1 MSILKIFAALTL
13 AAVVP
18 CSGQQPARGPSKGI
32 GSKGMVVSGRAAASE
47 AGTAMMD
54 AGGNAADAGAATLL
68 ALSVLTVG
76 AFCIGGEVPIMY
88 YDAGARNIE
97 VLSGQ
102 GGAPLDPAAIEWYM
116 QNRIP
121 GGVARAAPVPA
132 ALDAIVTLLKRYGT
146 KSFAEVVEPT
156 LKILDAG
163 GPSWYVDTGN
173 RKRIETGVNWYADLA
188 VTFRKLAE
196 AEERAKGNRRQKLQ
210 AVADRFYRGDIAEA
224 LEQWYIEQGSFLR
237 KKDLAAHRT
246 RVEEPLMA
254 KYRGYSV
261 YKCGPWTQG
270 PYVLETLRIL
280 EGYDVKKMGFG
291 SADYIHLVTEAMKL
305 ALADRDEFYG
315 DPEFVKVPMAALL
328 SAPYTKLRRPLI
340 DMKHASLEVRP
351 GDPTKLRAIK
361 EPMPVF
367 ATQGGTTTMC
377 VIDRWGN
384 MIAATPSGLSS
395 TAGVAGK
402 TGIIHGSRL
411 TSLNT
416 FKGHPNAIEPGK
428 RPRVTLTPTLLF
440 KDGRPVAA
448 IAVAGGDLQ
457 DQAAI
462 QLILEM
468 VDFGMSPEDAFA
480 APRFSTAHHT
490 SSFGQSKPK
499 FGSLSVNERIGE
511 AVQADLKSRGHVV
524 TVGRGNAGGVALIG
538 IEAGS
543 GAAHGIGSGVS
554 TATNPKSSN

>member
-1 MSILKIFAALTL
+1 MNS
-13 AAVVP
+13 
-18 CSGQQPARGPSKGI
+18 
-32 GSKGMVVSGRAAASE
+32 
-47 AGTAMMD
+47 
-54 AGGNAADAGAATLL
+54 GGNAADAGAATLL

-76 AFCIGGEVPIMY
+76 AFCIGGEVPVMY
-88 YDAGARNIE
+88 YDAGKKNIK

-102 GGAPLDPAAIEWYM
+102 GGAPLDPKAIEWYL

-121 GGVARAAPVPA
+121 GGGVARATPVPA
-132 ALDAIVTLLKRYGT
+132 ALDAIVTLLKMYGT
-146 KSFAEVVEPT
+146 KTFAEVVKPT

-163 GPSWYVDTGN
+163 GPSWYIDTGN

-188 VTFRKLAE
+188 VTFRKLVE
-196 AEERAKGNRRQKLQ
+196 AEEEANGNRQQKLQ
-210 AVADRFYRGDIAEA
+210 AVADRFYRGDVADA
-224 LEQWYIEQGSFLR
+224 LEQWYIEKGSFLR

-246 RVEEPLMA
+246 RVEDPVMA
-254 KYRGYSV
+254 TYRGYSV

-280 EGYDVKKMGFG
+280 EGFDVKKMGFG

-315 DPEFVKVPMAALL
+315 DPEFVKVPMVALL
-328 SAPYTKLRRPLI
+328 SDAHTKLRRPLI
-340 DMKHASLEVRP
+340 DMKKASLEVRP
-351 GDPTKLRAIK
+351 GDPYKLTATR
-361 EPMPVF
+361 EPLPVF
-367 ATQGGTTTMC
+367 PAQGGTTTMC
-377 VIDRWGN
+377 VVDRWGN

-416 FKGHPNAIEPGK
+416 WKGHPNVIEPRK

-440 KDGRPVAA
+440 KDGKPVAA

-468 VDFGMSPEDAFA
+468 VDFGMSPEDAFT
-480 APRFSTAHHT
+480 APRFSTSHHT

-499 FGSLSVNERIGE
+499 FGSLSVNSRISD
-511 AVQADLKSRGHVV
+511 AVQNDLKSRGHVL
-524 TVGRGNAGGVALIG
+524 TVGRGNVGGVALIA

-543 GAAHGIGSGVS
+543 HVAHGIGSGVS
-554 TATNPKSSN
+554 TAQ

>member
-1 MSILKIFAALTL
+1 
-13 AAVVP
+13 
-18 CSGQQPARGPSKGI
+18 
-32 GSKGMVVSGRAAASE
+32 MVVSGRAVASE
-47 AGTAMMD
+47 AGTKMLN

-76 AFCIGGEVPIMY
+76 AFCIGGEVPIIY
-88 YDAGARNIE
+88 YSAGQKTTK

-102 GGAPLDPAAIEWYM
+102 GGAPRDPQAIEWYL

-121 GGVARAAPVPA
+121 GGGVVRATPVPA
-132 ALDAIVTLLKRYGT
+132 ALDAIVTLLKMYGT
-146 KSFAEVVEPT
+146 KTFAEAVEPT

-173 RKRIETGVNWYADLA
+173 RQRIETGVNWYADLA

-196 AEERAKGNRRQKLQ
+196 AEERAQGNREQKLQ
-210 AVADRFYRGDIAEA
+210 AVSDRFYRGDIADA
-224 LEQWYIEQGSFLR
+224 LEQWYIEKGSFLR
-237 KKDLAAHRT
+237 KTDLSAHKT
-246 RVEEPLMA
+246 RVEDPL
-254 KYRGYSV
+254 KTSYHGYDV
-261 YKCGPWTQG
+261 YKVGPWTQG
-270 PYVLETLRIL
+270 PFVLETLRIL
-280 EGYDVKKMGFG
+280 EGYDLKRMGFL
-291 SADYIHLVTEAMKL
+291 SADYIHVVTEAMKL
-305 ALADRDEFYG
+305 GLADRDEFYG
-315 DPEFVKVPMAALL
+315 DPEYVKVPMLALL
-328 SAPYTKLRRPLI
+328 SDAYTRLRRPLI
-340 DMKHASLEVRP
+340 DMKKASLEVRP
-351 GDPTKLRAIK
+351 GDPSNMKAAKAPL
-361 EPMPVF
+361 PVF
-367 ATQGGTTTMC
+367 PTQGGTTNMC
-377 VIDRWGN
+377 VVDQWGN

-416 FKGHPNAIEPGK
+416 WKGHPNVIEPGK
-428 RPRVTLTPTLLF
+428 RPRVTLTPTLVL
-440 KDGRPVAA
+440 KSGKPVAA

-468 VDFGMSPEDAFA
+468 VDFGMSPEDAFT

-499 FGSLSVNERIGE
+499 FGSLSVNARVGE
-511 AVQADLKSRGHVV
+511 AVQADLKNRGHVL
-524 TVGRGNAGGVALIG
+524 TIGQGNAGGVALIG

-543 GAAHGIGSGVS
+543 TVAHGIGSGVS
-554 TATNPKSSN
+554 TVQ

>member
-1 MSILKIFAALTL
+1 VALAWLL
-13 AAVVP
+13 AAA
-18 CSGQQPARGPSKGI
+18 PAAVAQEGTATTAPQRPRGPSKAI

-47 AGTAMMD
+47 AGTKMMES
-54 AGGNAADAGAATLL
+54 GGNAADAGAATLL

-88 YDAGARNIE
+88 YDVGKNKIK

-121 GGVARAAPVPA
+121 GGVARAAAVPA
-132 ALDAIVTLLKRYGT
+132 SLDAIVTLLKMYGT
-146 KSFAEVVEPT
+146 KTFAEVVEPT

-163 GPSWYVDTGN
+163 GPSWYIDTGN
-173 RKRIETGVNWYADLA
+173 RKRIDTGVNWYADLA
-188 VTFRKLAE
+188 VTFRKLVE
-196 AEERAKGNRRQKLQ
+196 AEERAKGNRQQKLQ
-210 AVADRFYRGDIAEA
+210 AVADRFYRGDVADA
-224 LEQWYIEQGSFLR
+224 LEQWYIEKGSFLR

-246 RVEEPLMA
+246 RVEDPVMA
-254 KYRGYSV
+254 TYRGHTV

-291 SADYIHLVTEAMKL
+291 SADYVHLVTEAMKL

-328 SAPYTKLRRPLI
+328 SDAYTKLRRPLI
-340 DMKHASLEVRP
+340 DMEKASLEVRP
-351 GDPTKLRAIK
+351 GDPYKIAAGKSPL
-361 EPMPVF
+361 PVF
-367 ATQGGTTTMC
+367 PTQGGTTTMC
-377 VIDRWGN
+377 VVDRWGN

-395 TAGVAGK
+395 TAGAAGR

-416 FKGHPNAIEPGK
+416 FKGHPNVIAPGK

-440 KDGRPVAA
+440 KGGKPVAA

-462 QLILEM
+462 QLILEF
-468 VDFGMSPEDAFA
+468 VDFGMSPEDAFS

-499 FGSLSVNERIGE
+499 FGSLSVNSRIGE
-511 AVQADLKSRGHVV
+511 AVQSELKSRGHVL
-524 TVGRGNAGGVALIG
+524 TVGQGNVGGVALIA

-543 GAAHGIGSGVS
+543 NVAHGIGSGASAVQ
-554 TATNPKSSN
+554 